1 MKIRHV
7 DVIVLAA
14 PGNYGLTPDGA
25 ESHGPSILLQEDPES
40 LAQFI
45 ELGSDHRCPVDAP
58 LMQGADH
65 GRRRR
70 LRRCLYH
77 AREPGRD
84 RLIVAEARRRS
95 ALTCRHR

>member
-25 ESHGPSILLQEDPES
+25 ESQGSSILLQEDPES

-45 ELGSDHRCPVDAP
+45 ELGSGHRCRSTPISCRARY
-58 LMQGADH
+58 L

-84 RLIVAEARRRS
+84 RLIVAEPADE
-95 ALTCRHR
+95 AP

>member
-25 ESHGPSILLQEDPES
+25 ESQGSSILLQEDPES

-45 ELGSDHRCPVDAP
+45 ELGSGHRCRSTPISCRARTTAVDVVFA
-58 LMQGADH
+58 GASTT
-65 GRRRR
+65 RASR
-70 LRRCLYH
+70 
-77 AREPGRD
+77 AA
-84 RLIVAEARRRS
+84 IA
-95 ALTCRHR
+95 